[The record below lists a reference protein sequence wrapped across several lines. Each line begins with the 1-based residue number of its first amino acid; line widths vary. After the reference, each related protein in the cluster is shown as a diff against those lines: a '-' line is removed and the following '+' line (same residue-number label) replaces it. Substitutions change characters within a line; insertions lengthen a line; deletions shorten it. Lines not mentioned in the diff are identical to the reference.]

1 MSAPAIFAGTR
12 TKLLSS
18 KGLLLSN
25 GTTIDN
31 DGAKSWATSTAYVVG
46 DILLFNNELYIVN
59 TAHTSSASNIN
70 VDILTGNVEKLEDT
84 DNLLK
89 TSAKFSTSAS
99 GNPWIVGTVTGYSA
113 GTFPSGALN
122 VTFIGTVTATNVID
136 GKYALSV
143 PATTTGVGS
152 FNATPTMAVTTAYSG
167 KNLQLS
173 FDYKIFSGS
182 SFANLSG
189 TAANTYYVLVYDITN
204 SVWLQPTNTYGI
216 TSLQGTWSGT
226 VQPSTTCA
234 QLKMVILQANNTVA
248 GNVDLSCDNF
258 YIGKKIA
265 PTGPA
270 FTDPVAYTP
279 TFGAGYG
286 TVTNQKIYWQQAGK
300 FMRVFGT
307 ATMGTVTAG
316 TGEISLPSGKN
327 IDSSYYQASAKNI
340 VGGIRN
346 ITNAGGSG
354 ADGTTQRLGFDGT
367 NLDKVWLTSSSTQDI
382 AGGTFRLT
390 GVNSAL
396 STSDTL
402 NIDFTVPILGWS
414 SNVQLSSDAGNSQ
427 IVFSGSKSSTQAITA
442 AVTDITFATIK
453 DSSGSWS
460 GSAFTV
466 STPGDYNVSGSLT
479 DNASTAQ
486 IIYVYLNGAISK
498 TLGYMSAGNAM
509 CGNAVLPNLKAGDV
523 ISLRSSASTTISAN
537 AGQNLSIFKLSNP
550 QTIAAS
556 DTVAASYFMS
566 GTATPGAA
574 TPINFDSKEY
584 DYTGMVTTGAGVW
597 SAKPGVP
604 GLYQVAVYLE
614 LTNGVTSAISV
625 YKSGSNYKYIGLIN
639 SSSLRLSMVTDIRL
653 TSTESI
659 DIRVSG
665 ATSSF
670 LGTTLAGGAS
680 HISIKRVG
688 NY

>member
-18 KGLLLSN
+18 KGLLLQS
-25 GTTIDN
+25 GVTIDN

-189 TAANTYYVLVYDITN
+189 TSANTYYVLVYDITN
-204 SVWLQPTNTYGI
+204 SVWLQPTNTYGL

-226 VQPSTTCA
+226 VQPNTTCA
-234 QLKMVILQANNTVA
+234 QLKMVILQANNTVG

-265 PTGPA
+265 PTGPV

-346 ITNAGGSG
+346 ITNAGGVG
-354 ADGTTQRLGFDGT
+354 AGGTTQRLGFDGT

-427 IVFSGSKSSTQAITA
+427 IVMSAYKNGG
-442 AVTDITFATIK
+442 AVTANTTIPSWTFSSDSAGMFNATTGVCTIPSPGDYDIEFGIGLGASAQILVNGTIVAGAS
-453 DSSGSWS
+453 SSGSR
-460 GSAFTV
+460 FV
-466 STPGDYNVSGSLT
+466 
-479 DNASTAQ
+479 
-486 IIYVYLNGAISK
+486 K
-498 TLGYMSAGNAM
+498 TTQR
-509 CGNAVLPNLKAGDV
+509 NLKANDLITFTSDTSGTLNANNFNTIIAV
-523 ISLRSSASTTISAN
+523 AKKAS
-537 AGQNLSIFKLSNP
+537 P
-550 QTIAAS
+550 QTIAAN
-556 DTVAASYFMS
+556 DTVAASYYLS
-566 GTATPGAA
+566 ANQGITANSTR
-574 TPINFDSKEY
+574 INYDTKIFDYQGSS
-584 DYTGMVTTGAGVW
+584 VTTGAGWVYT
-597 SAKPGVP
+597 AQTP
-604 GLYQVAVYLE
+604 GLYSVEVRDQVASSSTSYIVQTGSISAKHPGAAQSFGGL
-614 LTNGVTSAISV
+614 VTSATFRMIVGDQFYVLNNTNQTIS
-625 YKSGSNYKYIGLIN
+625 GGIDGTIGY
-639 SSSLRLSMVTDIRL
+639 LSKITVKKI
-653 TSTESI
+653 
-659 DIRVSG
+659 
-665 ATSSF
+665 
-670 LGTTLAGGAS
+670 
-680 HISIKRVG
+680 G